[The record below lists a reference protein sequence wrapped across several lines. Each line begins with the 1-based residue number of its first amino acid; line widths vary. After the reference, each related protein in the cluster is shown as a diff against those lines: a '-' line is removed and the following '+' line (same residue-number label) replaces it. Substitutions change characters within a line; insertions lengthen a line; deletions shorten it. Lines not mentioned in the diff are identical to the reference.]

1 MAYVRNNMEQ
11 FNINNMNN
19 MNNMSNMQN
28 DLMESLVLVEKSVQ
42 GERTDELFY
51 DYLISVAP
59 TQEEKNIIM
68 SIRDD
73 ERKHN
78 RMFRKIYKDFTQRDI
93 KEDMSEQFEKPDSY
107 IDGVKKALMGEL
119 RAVETYR
126 KIRQGIPYTYYRDM
140 LFEIITDEIKHS
152 IKYNYILNFNL
163 MRKRDKI
170 SGKEVKEVKE
180 KVSRR
185 VEKIGSTIGENGN
198 YAFEK
203 AKGKFIEERILEDI
217 LIPGIVQGV
226 RNVYFTD
233 KKEGYM
239 RKEEN
244 FKQDIG
250 VRYVAG
256 FVENLLRKVNEKV
269 DVEEFFNNY
278 VVPEIFKDK

>member
-185 VEKIGSTIGENGN
+185 VEKIGSTIGEKGN

>member
-11 FNINNMNN
+11 FNMNN
-19 MNNMSNMQN
+19 MNNVNNMGSMVNMQN
-28 DLMESLVLVEKSVQ
+28 DLMESLALVEKAVQ
-42 GERTDELFY
+42 GEREDELFY
-51 DYLISVAP
+51 DYLISQAP
-59 TQEEKNIIM
+59 TQEEKDIII

-78 RMFRKIYKDFTQRDI
+78 RMFRRIFKDFTQRDV
-93 KEDMSEQFEKPDSY
+93 KEDMNEEFEKPKSY

-119 RAVETYR
+119 RAVEAYR

-152 IKYNYILNFNL
+152 IKYNYILNLNL

-170 SGKEVKEVKE
+170 SGKEVKE
-180 KVSRR
+180 KVSRS
-185 VEKIGSTIGENGN
+185 VEKIGNTIGEKGN
-198 YAFEK
+198 HAFEK
-203 AKGKFIEERILEDI
+203 AKDKFIEERVLEDI

-226 RNVYFTD
+226 KNVYFID
-233 KKEGYM
+233 KKEAYM
-239 RKEEN
+239 RKEDN

-256 FVENLLRKVNEKV
+256 FVENLLRKVNGKV
-269 DVEEFFNNY
+269 DVEEFFNHY
-278 VVPEIFKDK
+278 VIPEIFKEK

>member
-1 MAYVRNNMEQ
+1 MAYVRNSMEQ
-11 FNINNMNN
+11 FNMNN
-19 MNNMSNMQN
+19 MNNMGSMVNMQN
-28 DLMESLVLVEKSVQ
+28 DLMESLALVEKAVQ
-42 GERTDELFY
+42 GEREDELFY
-51 DYLISVAP
+51 DYLISQAP
-59 TQEEKNIIM
+59 TQEEKDIII

-78 RMFRKIYKDFTQRDI
+78 RMFRKIFKDFTQRDV
-93 KEDMSEQFEKPDSY
+93 KEDMNEQFEKPVSY

-152 IKYNYILNFNL
+152 IKYNYILNLNL

-170 SGKEVKEVKE
+170 SGKEVKE
-180 KVSRR
+180 KVSRS
-185 VEKIGSTIGENGN
+185 VEKIGSTIGEKSN

-203 AKGKFIEERILEDI
+203 AKDKFIEERILEDI

-226 RNVYFTD
+226 KNVYFAD
-233 KKEGYM
+233 KKEADM
-239 RKEEN
+239 RKEDN

-250 VRYVAG
+250 VRYVSG
-256 FVENLLRKVNEKV
+256 LVENLLRKVNEKV
-269 DVEEFFNNY
+269 DVEEFFNHY
-278 VVPEIFKDK
+278 VIPEIFKDK